1 MSQPPLGKETLAILQ
16 ILSAGILWGLV
27 GPLVKMMELHG
38 STAASTSF
46 IRMLF
51 AFLIMTAF
59 TAMKFGP
66 KALIVDKR
74 TLVACAVLGV
84 VSNGIYNMFYTM
96 AIANAGIAV
105 SAVLLNT
112 APIFTTVF
120 SMLIFHEG
128 ISLLKVI
135 ALCINVVGC
144 SLAATGGQLNLETLS
159 VLGVSCGIASG
170 FTYGMAAIITR
181 IAGKRHQ
188 YLRHECLQ
196 LPIRHYFCSDPLPT
210 MDLSRIVQ
218 RRNHSLWIFTGLDSY
233 FAGIPAVLQGYF
245 EDEGNEQSPHHRFR
259 RNDCYRHHKCCVL
272 RRVFVPCRHLR
283 HCAGCCLYCPN
294 ERQDKR
300 TAPIERTRLACTTVT
315 TFRRIFSWHKSKAQS
330 WLPLSQSTLRGI

>member
-1 MSQPPLGKETLAILQ
+1 MRKPVSQLPLGKETLAILQ

-84 VSNGIYNMFYTM
+84 VSNGIYNM

-181 IAGKRHQ
+181 IAGSATNTYVMSAYSYLFATISVLILFQPWACPESYNAATIGYGFLLALIPTSLAYLLYYKGILKMKETSKVPIIASVEMIATAIISVAFFGEYLSPAAIFGIVLVVASIALMSVRISARH
-188 YLRHECLQ
+188 R
-196 LPIRHYFCSDPLPT
+196 
-210 MDLSRIVQ
+210 
-218 RRNHSLWIFTGLDSY
+218 
-233 FAGIPAVLQGYF
+233 
-245 EDEGNEQSPHHRFR
+245 
-259 RNDCYRHHKCCVL
+259 
-272 RRVFVPCRHLR
+272 
-283 HCAGCCLYCPN
+283 
-294 ERQDKR
+294 
-300 TAPIERTRLACTTVT
+300 
-315 TFRRIFSWHKSKAQS
+315 
-330 WLPLSQSTLRGI
+330 

>member
-1 MSQPPLGKETLAILQ
+1 MSQLPLGKETLAILQ

-170 FTYGMAAIITR
+170 FTYGMAAIIAGSATNTYVMSAYSYLFATISVLILFQPWTCPESYNAATIGYGFLLALIPTSLAYLLYYKGILKMKETSKVPIIASVEMIATAIISVAFFGEYLSPAAIFGIVLVVASIALMSVR
-181 IAGKRHQ
+181 ISARH
-188 YLRHECLQ
+188 R
-196 LPIRHYFCSDPLPT
+196 
-210 MDLSRIVQ
+210 
-218 RRNHSLWIFTGLDSY
+218 
-233 FAGIPAVLQGYF
+233 
-245 EDEGNEQSPHHRFR
+245 
-259 RNDCYRHHKCCVL
+259 
-272 RRVFVPCRHLR
+272 
-283 HCAGCCLYCPN
+283 
-294 ERQDKR
+294 
-300 TAPIERTRLACTTVT
+300 
-315 TFRRIFSWHKSKAQS
+315 
-330 WLPLSQSTLRGI
+330 

>member
-1 MSQPPLGKETLAILQ
+1 MRKPVSQLPLGKETLAILQ

-105 SAVLLNT
+105 SAILLNT

-144 SLAATGGQLNLETLS
+144 SLAATGGQLNL
-159 VLGVSCGIASG
+159 
-170 FTYGMAAIITR
+170 
-181 IAGKRHQ
+181 KRYQFLELAVALHRGS
-188 YLRHECLQ
+188 LTEW
-196 LPIRHYFCSDPLPT
+196 
-210 MDLSRIVQ
+210 Q
-218 RRNHSLWIFTGLDSY
+218 R
-233 FAGIPAVLQGYF
+233 
-245 EDEGNEQSPHHRFR
+245 
-259 RNDCYRHHKCCVL
+259 
-272 RRVFVPCRHLR
+272 
-283 HCAGCCLYCPN
+283 
-294 ERQDKR
+294 
-300 TAPIERTRLACTTVT
+300 
-315 TFRRIFSWHKSKAQS
+315 
-330 WLPLSQSTLRGI
+330 

>member
-159 VLGVSCGIASG
+159 VLGVSCGVASG

-181 IAGKRHQ
+181 IAGSATNTYVMSAYS
-188 YLRHECLQ
+188 YLFATISVLILFQPWTCPESYNAAT
-196 LPIRHYFCSDPLPT
+196 IAYGF
-210 MDLSRIVQ
+210 
-218 RRNHSLWIFTGLDSY
+218 FTGLDSY

>member
-1 MSQPPLGKETLAILQ
+1 MSQLPLGKETLAILQ

-74 TLVACAVLGV
+74 TLVACA

-181 IAGKRHQ
+181 IAGSATNTYVMSAYSYLFATISVLILFQPWTCPESYNAATIGYGFLLALIPTSLAYLLYYKGILKMKETSKVPIIASVEMIATAIISVVFFGEHLSPAAIFGIMLVVASIALLSVRISARH
-188 YLRHECLQ
+188 R
-196 LPIRHYFCSDPLPT
+196 
-210 MDLSRIVQ
+210 
-218 RRNHSLWIFTGLDSY
+218 
-233 FAGIPAVLQGYF
+233 
-245 EDEGNEQSPHHRFR
+245 
-259 RNDCYRHHKCCVL
+259 
-272 RRVFVPCRHLR
+272 
-283 HCAGCCLYCPN
+283 
-294 ERQDKR
+294 
-300 TAPIERTRLACTTVT
+300 
-315 TFRRIFSWHKSKAQS
+315 
-330 WLPLSQSTLRGI
+330 

>member
-1 MSQPPLGKETLAILQ
+1 MSQLPLGKETLAILQ

-59 TAMKFGP
+59 TAMKFG
-66 KALIVDKR
+66 LIVDKR

-144 SLAATGGQLNLETLS
+144 SLAATGGQINLETLS
-159 VLGVSCGIASG
+159 WS
-170 FTYGMAAIITR
+170 
-181 IAGKRHQ
+181 
-188 YLRHECLQ
+188 
-196 LPIRHYFCSDPLPT
+196 
-210 MDLSRIVQ
+210 
-218 RRNHSLWIFTGLDSY
+218 
-233 FAGIPAVLQGYF
+233 
-245 EDEGNEQSPHHRFR
+245 
-259 RNDCYRHHKCCVL
+259 
-272 RRVFVPCRHLR
+272 
-283 HCAGCCLYCPN
+283 
-294 ERQDKR
+294 
-300 TAPIERTRLACTTVT
+300 
-315 TFRRIFSWHKSKAQS
+315 
-330 WLPLSQSTLRGI
+330 

>member
-1 MSQPPLGKETLAILQ
+1 MSQLPLGKETLAILQ

-120 SMLIFHEG
+120 SMLIFHDG

-144 SLAATGGQLNLETLS
+144 SLAATGGQINLETLS

-181 IAGKRHQ
+181 IAGSATNTYVMSAYS
-188 YLRHECLQ
+188 YL
-196 LPIRHYFCSDPLPT
+196 CSDPLPT
-210 MDLSRIVQ
+210 MDLPRIVQ

-294 ERQDKR
+294 ERQNKR

>member
-1 MSQPPLGKETLAILQ
+1 MSQLPLGKETLAILQ

-84 VSNGIYNMFYTM
+84 VSNGIYNML

-120 SMLIFHEG
+120 SMLVFHEG

-181 IAGKRHQ
+181 IAGSATNTYVMSAYSYLFATISVLILFQPWTCPESYNAATIGYGFLLALIPTSLAYLLYYKGILKMKETSKVPIIASVEMIATAIISVVFFGEHLSPAAIFGIMLVVASIALMSVRISARH
-188 YLRHECLQ
+188 R
-196 LPIRHYFCSDPLPT
+196 
-210 MDLSRIVQ
+210 
-218 RRNHSLWIFTGLDSY
+218 
-233 FAGIPAVLQGYF
+233 
-245 EDEGNEQSPHHRFR
+245 
-259 RNDCYRHHKCCVL
+259 
-272 RRVFVPCRHLR
+272 
-283 HCAGCCLYCPN
+283 
-294 ERQDKR
+294 
-300 TAPIERTRLACTTVT
+300 
-315 TFRRIFSWHKSKAQS
+315 
-330 WLPLSQSTLRGI
+330 

>member
-74 TLVACAVLGV
+74 TLVACAVPGV

-96 AIANAGIAV
+96 AIAGIAV

-144 SLAATGGQLNLETLS
+144 SLAATGGQINLETLS

-181 IAGKRHQ
+181 IAGSATNTYVMSAYGYLFATISVLILFQPWTCPESYNAATIAYGFLLALIPTSLAYLLYYKGILKMKETSKVPIIASVEMIATAIISVAFFGEYLSPAAIFGIVLVVASIALMSVRISARH
-188 YLRHECLQ
+188 R
-196 LPIRHYFCSDPLPT
+196 
-210 MDLSRIVQ
+210 
-218 RRNHSLWIFTGLDSY
+218 
-233 FAGIPAVLQGYF
+233 
-245 EDEGNEQSPHHRFR
+245 
-259 RNDCYRHHKCCVL
+259 
-272 RRVFVPCRHLR
+272 
-283 HCAGCCLYCPN
+283 
-294 ERQDKR
+294 
-300 TAPIERTRLACTTVT
+300 
-315 TFRRIFSWHKSKAQS
+315 
-330 WLPLSQSTLRGI
+330 

>member
-1 MSQPPLGKETLAILQ
+1 MSQLPLGKETLAILQ

-181 IAGKRHQ
+181 IAGSATNTYVMSAYS
-188 YLRHECLQ
+188 YLFATISVLILFQPWTCPESYNAATIAYGFL
-196 LPIRHYFCSDPLPT
+196 LALIPT
-210 MDLSRIVQ
+210 
-218 RRNHSLWIFTGLDSY
+218 SLAYLLY
-233 FAGIPAVLQGYF
+233 YKGILKMKETSKV
-245 EDEGNEQSPHHRFR
+245 PHHRFR

>member
-1 MSQPPLGKETLAILQ
+1 MRKPVSQPPLGKETLAILQ

-181 IAGKRHQ
+181 VAGSATNTYVMSAYS
-188 YLRHECLQ
+188 YLFATISVLILFQPWACPESYNAAT
-196 LPIRHYFCSDPLPT
+196 IG
-210 MDLSRIVQ
+210 LSLI
-218 RRNHSLWIFTGLDSY
+218 HI
-233 FAGIPAVLQGYF
+233 
-245 EDEGNEQSPHHRFR
+245 
-259 RNDCYRHHKCCVL
+259 
-272 RRVFVPCRHLR
+272 
-283 HCAGCCLYCPN
+283 
-294 ERQDKR
+294 
-300 TAPIERTRLACTTVT
+300 
-315 TFRRIFSWHKSKAQS
+315 
-330 WLPLSQSTLRGI
+330 